1 MITHADLLAG
11 GWRQLQ
17 FSAFREGVDIS
28 ILHQGAEDSATVAV
42 LRYRPGAS
50 VPRHR
55 HRGLE
60 TIVVLEGVQSD
71 ERGAYR
77 AGDVVLN
84 EAGSEH
90 RVWSDEGCAVLII
103 WEKPVEMLG

>member
-1 MITHADLLAG
+1 MIAHAGLLGG
-11 GWRQLQ
+11 GWRELE
-17 FSAFREGVDIS
+17 FTAFREGVDIC
-28 ILHQGAEDSATVAV
+28 ILHQGEEDSATVAV

-60 TIVVLEGVQSD
+60 TIIVLDGEQSD
-71 ERGAYR
+71 DQGTYR

-84 EAGSEH
+84 QTGSEH
-90 RVWSDEGCAVLII
+90 RVWSHEGCAVLII
-103 WEKPVEMLG
+103 WEKPVELLA